1 MLKEFFYNKNFRRLI
16 YAILLLFLSLL
27 VGCAGYC
34 FIEGYSLLEAFY
46 MSMLTMSTV
55 GFNEVR
61 QLSQAGQL
69 FTSLYILANIIIFA
83 YAVSV
88 IATFIFEGELQKI
101 FKTIISDKKVRE
113 LENHIIVCGLGRN
126 GLKACEELRR
136 SDQPF
141 VIIEN
146 DEDIVDRV
154 AVPENFPCV
163 PGDATSDEV
172 LKSAGI
178 EKAKCIITTLS
189 KDADNVFISLTAREL
204 NPSIY
209 IISRSSEESSE
220 KKLLRAGADRV
231 VMPDALGGLH
241 MAQLVTKPYVIEFL
255 DLLSGVGG
263 YTEKLML
270 EEVGYHNVLHSY
282 RDKSISELDVRKNT
296 GATIIAITDRSRNGF
311 QFNPSGS
318 TRITEGVVLI
328 ILGKKGEI
336 DGFRKHYTNISV

>member
-1 MLKEFFYNKNFRRLI
+1 ML
-16 YAILLLFLSLL
+16 LLLFSIAT
-27 VGCAGYC
+27 GTIGFYS
-34 FIEGYSLLEAFY
+34 IEDYSPVEAIY
-46 MSMLTMSTV
+46 MSMLTLSTV

-61 QLSQAGQL
+61 PLSQTGQI
-69 FTSLYILANIIIFA
+69 FTSVYILMNIIIFA
-83 YAVSV
+83 FAVSV

-101 FKTIISDKKVRE
+101 FKNILSDKKVKQ
-113 LENHIIVCGLGRN
+113 LQDHIIVCGLGRN

-136 SDQPF
+136 SKQPF
-141 VIIEN
+141 VIIEH
-146 DEDIVDRV
+146 DEEALERIMVQ
-154 AVPENFPCV
+154 ENLPYLI
-163 PGDATSDEV
+163 GDATSDEI

-231 VMPDALGGLH
+231 VMPDALGGIH

-255 DLLSGVGG
+255 DLLSGIGAH
-263 YTEKLML
+263 TEKLML
-270 EEVGYHNVLHSY
+270 EEVSFHNLH
-282 RDKSISELDVRKNT
+282 RNFRNKSISELDVRKDT

-311 QFNPSGS
+311 QFNPAGD
-318 TRITEGVVLI
+318 TCITEGVVLI
-328 ILGKKGEI
+328 ILGKQEEI
-336 DGFRKHYTNISV
+336 DMFHRSYTDK

>member
-1 MLKEFFYNKNFRRLI
+1 MLKAFLYDKNFRRLG
-16 YAILLLFLSLL
+16 YALLLLLFS
-27 VGCAGYC
+27 VGSGCLGYY
-34 FIEGYSLLEAFY
+34 FIEGYSPLEAFY
-46 MSMLTMSTV
+46 MSMLTLSTV

-61 QLSQAGQL
+61 PLSQAGQL
-69 FTSLYILANIIIFA
+69 FTSLLIFMNIIIFA

-101 FKTIISDKKVRE
+101 FRNILSDKKVKQ
-113 LENHIIVCGLGRN
+113 LQDHIIVCGLGRN
-126 GLKACEELRR
+126 GLKACEELKR
-136 SDQPF
+136 SKQPF
-141 VIIEN
+141 VIIEH
-146 DEDIVDRV
+146 DEEALERATSHESLPYLI
-154 AVPENFPCV
+154 
-163 PGDATSDEV
+163 GDATSDEV
-172 LKSAGI
+172 LKFAGI

-231 VMPDALGGLH
+231 VMPDALGGIH

-255 DLLSGVGG
+255 DLLSGIGAQ
-263 YTEKLML
+263 TEKLML
-270 EEVGYHNVLHSY
+270 EEVSFNDMHRSFRN
-282 RDKSISELDVRKNT
+282 KSISELDVRKNT

-336 DGFRKHYTNISV
+336 EMFHRHFTGNT